1 MRMREGTTEVFG
13 LSCFEGLEATRVDFQ
28 RAKPVFSHEAA
39 AFPQL

>member
-39 AFPQL
+39 AFP